1 MIQSMT
7 GYGKAEINLAN
18 ANFTIEVKSLNSK
31 QIDATV
37 KMSSIYRDKEIGLRK
52 LLSEKLQRGKIELSI
67 WREKSESASNYKINT
82 EVVRAYHKQIIQ
94 LKKDL
99 GIKWNMWTMTSF
111 EVDIIPTLLK
121 MPDALT
127 KGEDKSNEN
136 EWNEIAK
143 GVEISIKELL
153 QFRLDEGKKLE
164 NDIISRIKSLTSLL
178 SEIVPFAKHRI
189 EKVKKSLNEKLTE
202 IESKNIDENRVE
214 QELIYY
220 LEKQDITEEQIRLD
234 AHLKYF
240 TETMNTES
248 PNGKK
253 LGFIAQEMGRE
264 INTIGSKSSDAD
276 MQKIVVQMKDE
287 LEKIKEQLLNIL

>member
-1 MIQSMT
+1 M
-7 GYGKAEINLAN
+7 
-18 ANFTIEVKSLNSK
+18 
-31 QIDATV
+31 
-37 KMSSIYRDKEIGLRK
+37 
-52 LLSEKLQRGKIELSI
+52 LSEKLQRGKIELSI
-67 WREKSESASNYKINT
+67 WREKSESSSNYTLNT
-82 EVVRAYHKQIIQ
+82 EVIKGYHQQILQ

-99 GIKWNMWTMTSF
+99 GLKQNFWTMTSF
-111 EVDIIPTLLK
+111 QADIIPALLK

-127 KGEDKSNEN
+127 KGENKPNEN
-136 EWNEIAK
+136 EWDEIAK
-143 GVEISIKELL
+143 GVEIAIKDLL

-164 NDIISRIKSLTSLL
+164 NDIISRIKRLTSLL

-189 EKVKKSLNEKLTE
+189 EKVKKSLNEKLAE
-202 IESKNIDENRVE
+202 IESKNIDENRAE